1 MTQEDIFRF
10 NIEHVKNSIPGI
22 DKTVGATKKEL
33 AIFFNTSISSI
44 NRLMLSGNGLPKYLK
59 KGNSKKS
66 KVYFPLVN
74 IALFLSEDLDKNK
87 KIRK

>member
-1 MTQEDIFRF
+1 MTKEEKLKF
-10 NIEHVKNSIPGI
+10 NIEHVKKAIPGI

-44 NRLMLSGNGLPKYLK
+44 NRLIASGNVPKYFK
-59 KGNSKKS
+59 NGNGKNS

-87 KIRK
+87 ELGSK